1 MKYARALMKRGTYPG
16 TKRSGARTI
25 ERLIQYAAISQNKPE

>member
-16 TKRSGARTI
+16 TKRGEARAT